1 VTLRQ
6 VVTPDRLLGRMNA
19 SYRLVLLGTAPPGA
33 FLAGVLG
40 QSFGLHT
47 ALLIAVV
54 AFPVPI
60 LWTLFSPVARL
71 KEMPTGP
78 LDEETGPET
87 EEHDD

>member
-6 VVTPDRLLGRMNA
+6 VITPDRLLGRMNA
-19 SYRLVLLGTAPPGA
+19 SYRLVLFGTAPPGA

-47 ALLIAVV
+47 AMMIAVF

-60 LWTLFSPVARL
+60 LWTLFSPVIKL
-71 KEMPTGP
+71 KAMPEGP
-78 LDEETGPET
+78 LDENGK
-87 EEHDD
+87 DS